1 MYKIYYAQRYRI
13 RKYGNLG
20 NRMNKLMNRIQI
32 KERYKHEKKINPSI
46 KYDVIKESNKSSF
59 IRINTLFKAR
69 KQVNV

>member
-13 RKYGNLG
+13 RKYGGLG

-32 KERYKHEKKINPSI
+32 KERYKNENKINSSI
-46 KYDVIKESNKSSF
+46 KYDVIKESTKSSF
-59 IRINTLFKAR
+59 TRINTLFKAR